1 MHLNRR
7 KSPPLYMCKRH
18 NLLLIMGFVFKA
30 LKVKTT
36 LLLSININN
45 YTLVEELEIEFSRG
59 TTAITGETGAGKS
72 LVLDALSM
80 ALGDRADTST
90 IRQGKDR
97 AQITASFD
105 IGSIS
110 EAKHWLDEQDFS
122 CDDQCILRRIY
133 TQEGRSRGY
142 INGQACTMQQLQQL
156 GDILIDLHS
165 QHEHQSLLRRPTH
178 RKLVDEFSN
187 SSDLAEDVKNY
198 FQNWN
203 SAHKK
208 LTTLSAR
215 SEELEARKELL
226 QFQVQE
232 LQQVNLDPNQLKR
245 LEDEQQSLA
254 NAEQILQD
262 SQALLGICD
271 QAESF
276 NLRDGFNRSLSI
288 LANLKHKPQALEEAE
303 QLLKAGLIQ
312 VEEAIHEIEHHV
324 DGFSADPQRLQQ
336 VEDEL
341 GEIFQLAR
349 KHRVNPEDLQ
359 QTLTKLEAE
368 LHDLMEGD
376 ESLQHLQEQVESAA
390 TQYREAAAKLSDA
403 RQRGAKSMAEAINQQ
418 LQGLAMEGA
427 ELRIQLIPMEQDDF
441 KSFGLEDVEFLIATN
456 PGQPHKP
463 LAKIASGGELSRV
476 SLAIQVIA
484 AAHSSIPTLI
494 FDEVDVGIGGS
505 TADIVGKLLKQL
517 GDQGQVISVTH
528 QPQVAAHAHHHYVA
542 SKILQAN
549 TAESVMSILD
559 SSQRVEELARM
570 LGGATIT
577 EQTISHASELLDLA
591 AN

>member
-1 MHLNRR
+1 MD
-7 KSPPLYMCKRH
+7 
-18 NLLLIMGFVFKA
+18 
-30 LKVKTT
+30 
-36 LLLSININN
+36 
-45 YTLVEELEIEFSRG
+45 ELEIEFFQGS
-59 TTAITGETGAGKS
+59 TAITGETGAGKS

-80 ALGDRADTST
+80 ALGDRADIST

-105 IGSIS
+105 IGTIA
-110 EAKHWLDEQDFS
+110 EAKRWLDEQDFS
-122 CDDQCILRRIY
+122 CDEQCILRRIY
-133 TQEGRSRGY
+133 TSEGRSRGY

-187 SSDLAEDVKNY
+187 STSLAAEVKNH
-198 FQNWN
+198 FQTWN
-203 SAHKK
+203 TAHKK

-232 LQQVNLDPNQLKR
+232 LQQLNLDPKQLKR

-288 LANLKHKPQALEEAE
+288 LANLKHKPPALEEAE
-303 QLLKAGLIQ
+303 QLLQGGLIQ
-312 VEEAIHEIEHHV
+312 VEEAISGIEHHV
-324 DGFSADPQRLQQ
+324 DRFTADPQRLQQ

-341 GEIFQLAR
+341 GVIFQLAR
-349 KHRVNPEDLQ
+349 KHRVNPDELQ

-376 ESLQHLQEQVESAA
+376 ESLHHLQQQVEC
-390 TQYREAAAKLSDA
+390 AAADYRHSAEKLSRA
-403 RQRGAKSMAEAINQQ
+403 RKHGAQSMTKAINQQ

-427 ELRIQLIPMEQDDF
+427 ELLIQLIPLSNDDY

-517 GDQGQVISVTH
+517 GDRGQVISVTH

-542 SKILQAN
+542 SKILQAD

-559 SSQRVEELARM
+559 KQQRIEELARM
-570 LGGATIT
+570 LGGSQIT
-577 EQTISHASELLDLA
+577 QQTMSHASELLSLA
-591 AN
+591 SNK